1 MRHSPLNAALVL
13 SERVSMAVGI
23 KVGCIT
29 DEIGT
34 PDFFHAFFS
43 TVSANLEVNGWG
55 TRFPILMGK
64 LYQGRLEPNFAD
76 IAIME
81 LRQIQRELCCLTPDK
96 VVWDIES
103 RSKLPPWGQEIS
115 PDIRSLGDYFITST
129 GRDLISTL
137 IEALEDAS
145 TNLKSV
151 LVVEY

>member
-1 MRHSPLNAALVL
+1 
-13 SERVSMAVGI
+13 MAVGI

-34 PDFFHAFFS
+34 SDFFHAFFS

-81 LRQIQRELCCLTPDK
+81 LRQIHRELCC
-96 VVWDIES
+96 S
-103 RSKLPPWGQEIS
+103 RFQIIS
-115 PDIRSLGDYFITST
+115 ATFMERCRRGS
-129 GRDLISTL
+129 
-137 IEALEDAS
+137 
-145 TNLKSV
+145 
-151 LVVEY
+151 